1 MRNPTLVALFSLLAS
16 TLFAQEEVFRI
27 NVERNN
33 YVTSSGV
40 PSGDS
45 LLVTVRGASKSTY
58 YWVSPNGGRQFSWP
72 ELNAFEIF
80 AIGGNRDTTHY
91 YFIKAS
97 GKKALVGAAS
107 EIHGV
112 RSINPTNVEV
122 KGRVYGSYVESGHL
136 FVLVSEKSTHAL
148 KLVEYSGLNKVKE
161 TNFPL
166 SIDLGRKKNA
176 SVVFFDNDKTVLPQ
190 MTSATTK
197 VIKEGNAIWIVVDE
211 LPPTHADPDIP
222 NPVVSTSLI
231 RLDLVTGESTVK
243 VFYADRSQRFGSNYY
258 KGKLYRLV
266 YDGEGIFQVFDAQ
279 RGTQLGALKE
289 RVLESS
295 SSRATTDKRGDK
307 NKRIGLSEKLV
318 IGGEFAPV
326 IVITLREDE
335 SEHFLIGY
343 HYFLEEAKVALI
355 PTLILAPTWTI
366 PTVAP
371 VRTARRVNNGPNT
384 PDVTAYQ
391 SYVIREGQLE
401 LTDDVPTIPLRI
413 DAFELAFKSQ
423 PRAKRYFITSN
434 YTYALYVDS
443 RASAIQ
449 VVTFQ

>member
-58 YWVSPNGGRQFSWP
+58 YWVSPSGGRQFSWP

-122 KGRVYGSYVESGHL
+122 KGRVYGSYVENGHL

-211 LPPTHADPDIP
+211 PPPIYPDPDIP
-222 NPVVSTSLI
+222 NPVVRTSLI
-231 RLDLVTGESTVK
+231 RLDLVTGQSSIK
-243 VFYADRSQRFGSNYY
+243 VFFCSGVRYFGSTYFA
-258 KGKLYRLV
+258 GKLYRLAFPF
-266 YDGEGIFQVFDAQ
+266 ERELQIFDANSGKQ
-279 RGTQLGALKE
+279 ISTLKE
-289 RVLESS
+289 PVRDKSAPIPPFVVRDGDTGDLGVSNNFSVGSESS
-295 SSRATTDKRGDK
+295 P
-307 NKRIGLSEKLV
+307 LLV
-318 IGGEFAPV
+318 VTPREGAGEH
-326 IVITLREDE
+326 L
-335 SEHFLIGY
+335 LIGY
-343 HYFLEEAKVALI
+343 HWEKEVRLFLFFPGVLGSAI
-355 PTLILAPTWTI
+355 F
-366 PTVAP
+366 
-371 VRTARRVNNGPNT
+371 GPLLSTMLNSAANT
-384 PDVTAYQ
+384 PDVCAYQ
-391 SYVIREGQLE
+391 SYIIRDTQIE
-401 LTDDVPTIPLRI
+401 LTDEVPTIPLRI

-423 PRAKRYFITSN
+423 PRAKRYYIASN

-449 VVTFQ
+449 VVTFH

>member
-16 TLFAQEEVFRI
+16 TLLAQEEVFRI

-58 YWVSPNGGRQFSWP
+58 YWVSPHGGRQFSWP

-80 AIGGNRDTTHY
+80 AIGGNEDTTHY

-112 RSINPTNVEV
+112 RSIRPANVEV
-122 KGRVYGSYVESGHL
+122 KGRVYGSYVENGHL

-148 KLVEYSGLNKVKE
+148 KLVEYNGLNKVKE

-211 LPPTHADPDIP
+211 PPPIYPDPDIP
-222 NPVVSTSLI
+222 NPVVRTSLI
-231 RLDLVTGESTVK
+231 RLDLMTGESSIK
-243 VFYADRSQRFGSNYY
+243 VFFCPGIRYFGSTYY
-258 KGKLYRLV
+258 AGKLYRLAFPSERELQIFDAYSGKQLSTLKETV
-266 YDGEGIFQVFDAQ
+266 REKGAPIPPFVVRDGDTGDLGISNNFSVGSESGPLLVVTPREGDGEH
-279 RGTQLGALKE
+279 L
-289 RVLESS
+289 
-295 SSRATTDKRGDK
+295 
-307 NKRIGLSEKLV
+307 
-318 IGGEFAPV
+318 
-326 IVITLREDE
+326 
-335 SEHFLIGY
+335 LIGY
-343 HYFLEEAKVALI
+343 HWEKEVRLFLFFPGVMGSAI
-355 PTLILAPTWTI
+355 F
-366 PTVAP
+366 
-371 VRTARRVNNGPNT
+371 GPLLSTMLNSAANT
-384 PDVTAYQ
+384 PDVCAYQ
-391 SYVIREGQLE
+391 SYVIRDGQLE
-401 LTDDVPTIPLRI
+401 ITNDVPTIPLRI
-413 DAFELAFKSQ
+413 DAFEMSFKSQ
-423 PRAKRYFITSN
+423 PRAKRYYIASN

-449 VVTFQ
+449 VVTFH